1 MLHLLGAFVRVNAS
15 RVAAVVGVFLAK
27 NGGVLDL
34 VLSRA
39 VKLFFEH
46 WLLID
51 CFKLGLEVV
60 ESLSAAV
67 GSSSLVDEVVARVVS
82 FVRECAPA

>member
-34 VLSRA
+34 VLSGT

-82 FVRECAPA
+82 FVRECTPA